1 MADLLIFHFLN
12 HYQSISQSLTLKPSK
27 RALNTI
33 EQIKL
38 DSNWNI
44 NDVQHSIFNYISSI
58 INRPAQGLPIAE
70 IKDELTQKNID
81 SAAITDLETLL
92 DQCSFLAY
100 SPDSSNPSSKLDI
113 CDKAIDIIKR
123 INV

>member
-1 MADLLIFHFLN
+1 MNIQLLCVGKNSENYLTEGEGVFLKRLLHYCKFEKKTIPDLKN
-12 HYQSISQSLTLKPSK
+12 KK
-27 RALNTI
+27 N
-33 EQIKL
+33 
-38 DSNWNI
+38 
-44 NDVQHSIFNYISSI
+44 
-58 INRPAQGLPIAE
+58 LPISE

-81 SAAITDLETLL
+81 LAAITDLETLL

>member
-1 MADLLIFHFLN
+1 MSFISKTSY
-12 HYQSISQSLTLKPSK
+12 YQSISQSLTLKPSK
-27 RALNTI
+27 RAVNTI

-38 DSNWNI
+38 DSNWSI
-44 NDVQHSIFNYISSI
+44 NDVQHSMFNYISSI
-58 INRPAQGLPIAE
+58 INRPAQGLPISE

-81 SAAITDLETLL
+81 LAAITDLETLL